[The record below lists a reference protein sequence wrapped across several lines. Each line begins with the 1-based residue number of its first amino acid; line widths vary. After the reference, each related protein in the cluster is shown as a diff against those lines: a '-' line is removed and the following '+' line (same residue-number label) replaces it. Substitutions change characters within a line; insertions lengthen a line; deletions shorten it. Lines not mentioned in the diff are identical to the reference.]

1 MAPRRRKPPVDYKPA
16 PFRKEKT
23 VGWTWIVIG
32 SLLGLLGVWGYHIWD
47 VPAPH
52 KGKTLP
58 PVAAFSP
65 ESSQPLVLPSILVAA
80 ERQTPSPT
88 QETAK
93 SPVLQENPAPPREP
107 EKVSEPAQQAP
118 AQQTAETSV
127 HPAEGP
133 GTTSFD
139 FYKILPDLKVG
150 ENTEEVTPAKPT
162 PVKPPISPVKTS
174 GTKPNQATTP
184 STKVYV
190 LQAGAFHNPQEAD
203 RMRTRLS
210 FLGLEAN
217 IQKITTPSAE
227 VWHRVR
233 IGPYRDFT
241 EATQVQQRLR
251 HDGVT
256 ATVNQELRQQ

>member
-1 MAPRRRKPPVDYKPA
+1 MAPPKRRPPVDYKPA

-23 VGWTWIVIG
+23 VGWTWVVIG
-32 SLLGLLGVWGYHIWD
+32 SLLAFLGIWGYHIWD

-58 PVAAFSP
+58 PKAVFSP
-65 ESSQPLVLPSILVAA
+65 ESSQLPVLPPVPVV
-80 ERQTPSPT
+80 EEQQVPSPI
-88 QETAK
+88 QETPN
-93 SPVLQENPAPPREP
+93 SPVAQESPTPPREP
-107 EKVSEPAQQAP
+107 EKVSEPAQQIP
-118 AQQTAETSV
+118 AQTVEKPI
-127 HPAEGP
+127 HPGEGP

-150 ENTEEVTPAKPT
+150 ENIEEATPAKTTPMKPPASTVKT
-162 PVKPPISPVKTS
+162 PV
-174 GTKPNQATTP
+174 TKPSQTAA
-184 STKVYV
+184 STSKVYM

-203 RMRTRLS
+203 RMRARLS

-233 IGPYRDFT
+233 IGPYRDFA
-241 EATQVQQRLR
+241 EASQVQQRLR